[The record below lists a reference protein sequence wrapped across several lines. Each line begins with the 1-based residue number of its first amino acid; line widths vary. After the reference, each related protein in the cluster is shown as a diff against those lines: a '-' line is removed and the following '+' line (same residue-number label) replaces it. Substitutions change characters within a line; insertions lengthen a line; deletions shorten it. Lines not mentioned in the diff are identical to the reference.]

1 MRKLFLIS
9 LVFSLVIASEN
20 VKIVKEDSVFKNM
33 FDKKLKEQ
41 NRVIVKMAAEEMR
54 KHLPQKVD
62 KYTTLVSANHKDT
75 TLIYIYELNVPKKS
89 DEDLK
94 KEGEKRLEA
103 QIKRHSCISSKRF
116 LKSDINLSYVYKSAK
131 TKKTLFQIDVSK
143 KDCQRLW

>member
-1 MRKLFLIS
+1 MRKIFLIS
-9 LVFSLVIASEN
+9 LVLSSLMALED
-20 VKIVKEDSVFKNM
+20 VKVVKEDSVFKNM

-62 KYTTLVSANHKDT
+62 KYTTLVSADYKDT
-75 TLIYIYELNVPKKS
+75 TLIYIYELSVPKKS
-89 DEDLK
+89 DADLK
-94 KEGEKRLEA
+94 KEGKKRLEG